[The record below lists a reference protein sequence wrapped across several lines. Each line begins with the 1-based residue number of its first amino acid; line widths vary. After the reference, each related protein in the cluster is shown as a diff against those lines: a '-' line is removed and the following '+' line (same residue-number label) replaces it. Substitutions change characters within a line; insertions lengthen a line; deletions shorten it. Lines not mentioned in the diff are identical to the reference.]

1 MKKNIFFSII
11 LPTYNREKEI
21 LKAIDSVVA
30 QTFKNWELIVIDN
43 TSNDT
48 TEKVVKSFKN
58 KKIFFYQ
65 IKNKGVIAKSR
76 NYGISKSSGN
86 YLCFLDSDDWWDK
99 DKLKYANL
107 AAKEG
112 YSFIYHDHYVYSP
125 NRLIK
130 KRKIKSKVL
139 TKPVFF
145 NLIKYGPSFATSSV
159 VVEKDIF
166 KKINYF
172 DTDKK
177 YIAWEDWDAWLR
189 ISKVTDSFFKIDKA
203 LSTILIDGK
212 NLLDNNL
219 AIKNMKLFFEKYIK
233 TNKQI
238 PEWCLY
244 NLLSSKY
251 KLGLYKEAKKTLKKI
266 NFFKL
271 NNFQKINY
279 IKIKAITFF
288 N

>member
-107 AAKEG
+107 AAKVG

-203 LSTILIDGK
+203 LSTILVDGK

>member
-219 AIKNMKLFFEKYIK
+219 AIKNMKLFFKKYIK

>member
-21 LKAIDSVVA
+21 LKAINSVVA

-107 AAKEG
+107 AAKVG

-172 DTDKK
+172 DKDKK

-203 LSTILIDGK
+203 LSTILVDGK